1 MRKIVYCISLLLL
14 NMCLGGCEQNT
25 SYTQTLYLTDS
36 LLKANQVDSA
46 YNQLE
51 EIYDDCIANGGDNE
65 KMQANYLMGRYYEI
79 KGEEPQAMSYYL
91 EACDHSDTTQKD
103 CDLKILSRIHSHIAY
118 LYMQEDAPRIA
129 LRELDLTD
137 KIVRKSGE
145 TIMVINNLEQRGKA
159 YAMLGLTDSA
169 LTFRQEASELYRKY
183 GDEQKATR
191 ALGPAIGYLLEKG
204 DCTLAKNYMDRY
216 EAHSGL
222 FDEEGQIMN
231 GLENYY
237 ALKSS
242 YYLQTGRLDSAE
254 HFARKAIH
262 TDEPNNAEE
271 GYMALYRLYQVKGQK
286 DSVAKYAMLAY
297 ETNQAI
303 YQQMNSE
310 TLQRMQSLY
319 NYSRSQQ
326 TAEKNRHK
334 AEMFRFWLICALAL
348 VLLMIIV
355 LLLTI
360 RHYRETE
367 QEHATIR
374 NQFATLQQE
383 KSDLEELISRND
395 NQHSLEIEEK
405 EMTIKALDAELQKYR
420 KSKLYLD
427 IAAAT
432 DALNAADI
440 MKTFKEKAKG
450 LGGVPT
456 FEEWNELSQLVN
468 EQLPHFIP
476 ELQERYPVISPIEI
490 QLCLLIRLHFPNT
503 QIATLLNRTESTVSK
518 TKERLLEKIFPGVV
532 GGARE
537 FAQKLQV
544 IS

>member
-1 MRKIVYCISLLLL
+1 MRKIVYCLSFLLL

-25 SYTQTLYLTDS
+25 SYTQILQLIDS
-36 LLKANQVDSA
+36 LINTCPNDSA
-46 YNQLE
+46 YLMLE
-51 EIYDDCIANGGDNE
+51 QIYDDCIADGSDNE
-65 KMQANYLMGRYYEI
+65 KMRANYLMGRVYTLKSEA
-79 KGEEPQAMSYYL
+79 PQAMSYYL
-91 EACDHSDTTQKD
+91 KACDYGDTTRD
-103 CDLKILSRIHSHIAY
+103 ECDLRILSRVHAHMAY
-118 LYMQEDAPRIA
+118 LYMQEDAPRNA
-129 LRELDLTD
+129 LRKLDITNR
-137 KIVRKSGE
+137 IARKSGE
-145 TIMVINNLEQRGKA
+145 TLMVINNLEQRANA
-159 YAMLGLTDSA
+159 YRALGLTDSCII
-169 LTFRQEASELYRKY
+169 LRQKVSELYKQY
-183 GDEQKATR
+183 GNEQMSAR
-191 ALGPAIGYLLEKG
+191 ALGPTIGLLLKKG
-204 DCTLAKNYMDRY
+204 NCTLAKEYMDIY
-216 EAHSGL
+216 EAGSNL
-222 FDEEGQIMN
+222 FDKEGYIQK

-237 ALKSS
+237 ALKSD
-242 YYLQTGRLDSAE
+242 YYRQTGRLDSAE
-254 HFARKAIH
+254 HFARKAIQ

-286 DSVAKYAMLAY
+286 DSIAKYAMLAY
-297 ETNQAI
+297 ETNQVI

-334 AEMFRFWLICALAL
+334 AELFRFWLICALAL

-395 NQHSLEIEEK
+395 NQHSLEVEEK
-405 EMTIKALDAELQKYR
+405 EMTIKALDAELQKYK

-450 LGGVPT
+450 VGNMPT
-456 FEEWNELSQLVN
+456 FEEWNELSLLVN
-468 EQLPHFIP
+468 EHLPHFIS
-476 ELQERYPVISPIEI
+476 ELRERYPVISPAEI
-490 QLCLLIRLHFPNT
+490 QLCLLIRLHFSNT
-503 QIATLLNRTESTVSK
+503 QIAALLNRAESTVSK
-518 TKERLLEKIFPGVV
+518 TKERLLEKMFPGVV

-537 FAQKLQV
+537 FAKKLQV